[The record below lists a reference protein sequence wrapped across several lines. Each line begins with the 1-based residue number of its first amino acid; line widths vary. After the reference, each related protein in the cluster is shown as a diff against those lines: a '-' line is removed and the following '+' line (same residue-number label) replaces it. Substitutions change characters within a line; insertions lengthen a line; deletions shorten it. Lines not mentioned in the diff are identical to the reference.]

1 MNKVYFTNVF
11 SPCYK
16 KIATKLFSDA
26 VEKNYSLNKNFFA
39 NVKFVSEEEIQKL
52 NNEFRNINRVTD
64 VLSFPNYEI
73 PKEEFFEDDDVFLGD
88 IAICKSIARKQAKE
102 YGHSLKR
109 ELCFLFLHGFL
120 HIMGYDHIEKADEEK
135 MMKLAN
141 EILSENGVERWKQDM
156 LLLLEEQMQGKA
168 R

>member
-109 ELCFLFLHGFL
+109 ELCFLSLQWTAHF
-120 HIMGYDHIEKADEEK
+120 
-135 MMKLAN
+135 
-141 EILSENGVERWKQDM
+141 S
-156 LLLLEEQMQGKA
+156 
-168 R
+168 